1 MILVISGWSCAGKDT
16 AQDFLAKKG
25 WGFIVSTT
33 SRPIRPNE
41 VEGKNYYFVTRQE
54 FENKIKNN
62 ELLEYR
68 SYNTLV
74 KNVPD
79 TWYYGVETCHV
90 DPSKNLIAVLDSV
103 GYEAFVKKFGKENV
117 KLLWIDLDDDLRR
130 KRNIARLDY
139 DETEFNRRT
148 IKDKESFGNLR
159 EKADF
164 IIDNSGY
171 FNNLYEK
178 LLEINK
184 QVA

>member
-130 KRNIARLDY
+130 KRNMFKYIFLCIRI
-139 DETEFNRRT
+139 F
-148 IKDKESFGNLR
+148 
-159 EKADF
+159 KADILKF
-164 IIDNSGY
+164 HFSILHNRESISYPILDGW
-171 FNNLYEK
+171 LG
-178 LLEINK
+178 
-184 QVA
+184 V

>member
-41 VEGKNYYFVTRQE
+41 VEGKNYYFVTREE

-74 KNVPD
+74 KHIPD

-90 DPSKNLIAVLDSV
+90 DPSKNLIAALDSV
-103 GYEAFVKKFGKENV
+103 GYEAFVEKFGKENV

-148 IKDKESFGNLR
+148 IKDRESFGNLR

-164 IIDNSGY
+164 IIDNSGD

-178 LLEINK
+178 LLEMNK

>member
-1 MILVISGWSCAGKDT
+1 MNIWS
-16 AQDFLAKKG
+16 
-25 WGFIVSTT
+25 
-33 SRPIRPNE
+33 
-41 VEGKNYYFVTRQE
+41 
-54 FENKIKNN
+54 
-62 ELLEYR
+62 
-68 SYNTLV
+68 TLV

-139 DETEFNRRT
+139 DETDFNRRT

-164 IIDNSGY
+164 IIDNSGN

>member
-68 SYNTLV
+68 SYN
-74 KNVPD
+74 KI
-79 TWYYGVETCHV
+79 GRAHV
-90 DPSKNLIAVLDSV
+90 
-103 GYEAFVKKFGKENV
+103 
-117 KLLWIDLDDDLRR
+117 
-130 KRNIARLDY
+130 
-139 DETEFNRRT
+139 
-148 IKDKESFGNLR
+148 
-159 EKADF
+159 
-164 IIDNSGY
+164 
-171 FNNLYEK
+171 
-178 LLEINK
+178 
-184 QVA
+184 